1 MKIFNTIQKKLLIT
15 YVAIIVLFGGV
26 LSLVLTNSYLSSLE
40 RLRENDIID
49 CAKQIS
55 EMFASGEIPSTHI
68 DEGTNIPVLT
78 TVAKNFDAEIQ
89 VVHPDSKRVIYN
101 IDNEEMIVLDKNKY
115 ISDEIYEKTFAQNS
129 VYAQKHYDGE
139 RDSQVLTVGY
149 PMYFLSTP
157 NKAWAILIINSD
169 LSSVYETYNQTM
181 VSLIIPAVLIA
192 VMGLVIIIII
202 TQSMANRIKIINAAT
217 QKLALGK
224 LDERIEMKGEDE
236 ISQLARN
243 FNSMAEE
250 IEKSDRSKRDFVSN
264 AAHELRSPMTSING
278 FIEGMLDGTI
288 PPHENKKYL
297 QIVLSETKRL
307 TKLVKTMLDLSR
319 IESGRDK
326 PNMQKF
332 DINEVIRKVVIRL
345 GQKIDEKGI
354 IPQIEFE
361 KDKQLVYA
369 DSDKIE
375 QVLQNLIDNAIKF
388 TSADKHII
396 LKTELLENKKV
407 KITVE
412 DEGAGIADDEIKFI
426 WDRFFTED
434 KAHTGHKS
442 GTGLGL
448 SIVKSIIEQHNEK
461 ISVTSVKGKG
471 TAFEFTLSA
480 R

>member
-1 MKIFNTIQKKLLIT
+1 MKIFNSIQKKLLIT

-55 EMFASGEIPSTHI
+55 QMFASGELPSTHI
-68 DEGTNIPVLT
+68 DDGTNIPVLT

-115 ISDEIYEKTFAQNS
+115 ISDEIYEETFVQNS
-129 VYAQKHYDGE
+129 IYAEKHYDE
-139 RDSQVLTVGY
+139 DRESQVLTVGY
-149 PMYFLSTP
+149 PMYFLSAP

-169 LSSVYETYNQTM
+169 LSSVYDTYSQTM
-181 VSLIIPAVLIA
+181 ISLVIPAVLVA
-192 VMGLVIIIII
+192 ALGLIIIVII
-202 TQSMANRIKIINAAT
+202 TQSMANRIKIINDAT
-217 QKLALGK
+217 QKLARGK
-224 LDERIEMKGEDE
+224 LSERIVIKGGDE
-236 ISQLARN
+236 IGQLAYN

-288 PPHENKKYL
+288 PPEENKKYL
-297 QIVLSETKRL
+297 EIVLSETKRL

-326 PNMQKF
+326 PMMAKF
-332 DINEVIRKVVIRL
+332 DINEVVRRVVIRF

-354 IPQIEFE
+354 IPEIEFAN
-361 KDKQLVYA
+361 DKQFVYA
-369 DSDKIE
+369 DVDKIE
-375 QVLQNLIDNAIKF
+375 QVLQNLFDNAIKF
-388 TSADKHII
+388 TPKDKRII
-396 LKTELLENKKV
+396 LKTERIENKV
-407 KITVE
+407 KITVR
-412 DEGAGIADDEIKFI
+412 DEGIGISEEEIKFI

-448 SIVKSIIEQHNEK
+448 SIVKSIIEQHNET
-461 ISVTSVKGKG
+461 ITVTSKKGEG
-471 TAFEFTLSA
+471 TAFVFTLSA